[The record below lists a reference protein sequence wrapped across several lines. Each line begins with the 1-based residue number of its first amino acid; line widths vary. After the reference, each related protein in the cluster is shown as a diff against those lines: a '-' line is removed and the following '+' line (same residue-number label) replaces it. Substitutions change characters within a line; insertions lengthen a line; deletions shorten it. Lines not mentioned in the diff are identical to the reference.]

1 MKMGSVNC
9 NYLPYIGNWIIISAV
24 HFWDNRRCVLNI
36 DIYLASKNAVIEFC
50 QAQTLLNS
58 GASLY
63 VAQFYLISALTW

>member
-9 NYLPYIGNWIIISAV
+9 NYLPYIGNWIIVSAV
-24 HFWDNRRCVLNI
+24 HFWDNRRFVLNI

-58 GASLY
+58 GVSLY